1 LEHEYIT
8 EEGLQKIKEELHEL
22 KFNIR
27 PNISKKIATA
37 RELGDLKENAEY
49 HAAREELSLIE
60 TKIKKLQD
68 KISRVRV
75 IDRNAIPDDKAY
87 ILSTVVLKNNDTGE
101 SVKYTLVSPSE
112 ADFKQNKISVTS
124 PIGKALLGRSAGENI
139 KVNVPA
145 GILHYIVMEIKK
157 S

>member
-1 LEHEYIT
+1 LEHEYMT

-27 PNISKKIATA
+27 PHVSKKIAAA